1 MAASKEQ
8 AKTRVTQIAQLKKTE
23 KIDPFLAELQKDMA
37 EKKVVLVVMGGT
49 HTHKQT

>member
-8 AKTRVTQIAQLKKTE
+8 AKTRVTQVTQLKKTE

-37 EKKVVLVVMGGT
+37 EKKVVVVCLLVMGGT
-49 HTHKQT
+49 HT